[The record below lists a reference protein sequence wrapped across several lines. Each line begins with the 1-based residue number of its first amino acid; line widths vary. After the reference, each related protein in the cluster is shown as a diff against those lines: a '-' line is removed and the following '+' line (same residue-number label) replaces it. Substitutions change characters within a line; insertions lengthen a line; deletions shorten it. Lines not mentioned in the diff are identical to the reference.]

1 MHSVVSMR
9 SSTSRIG
16 GLMEALQAEIKDV
29 TNPRHSSLYKVF
41 TTNNEFYMNPWYIL
55 DYSSPILQIS
65 VGDKVG
71 DFTLEYQWNQ
81 FEPNVDRDVFLR
93 RKWTR
98 SSSLETTKV
107 EEEVAISA
115 VLGPF
120 VRLEDSCDFSPG
132 NVYMKVGVKKT
143 GADSVMLFDCEVMD
157 NDGEP
162 SSFLVRRVSLMPSPI
177 ISPHNSFP
185 AGTRR
190 QLQRWVEIFSGN
202 TVANRLITYFNSCLC
217 RKNEGSLQLR
227 FKDYLIA
234 RGIDTRLTDFLL
246 HHLRQ
251 KEEEQYAAW
260 LSKYMQ
266 TLKVMSWTLD
276 WWWW

>member
-1 MHSVVSMR
+1 MIRRLMHSVVSMR

-29 TNPRHSSLYKVF
+29 TNPRHSSLYK
-41 TTNNEFYMNPWYIL
+41 
-55 DYSSPILQIS
+55 IS

-162 SSFLVRRVSLMPSPI
+162 SSFVVRRVSLMPSPI

-190 QLQRWVEIFSGN
+190 QLQ
-202 TVANRLITYFNSCLC
+202 

-266 TLKVMSWTLD
+266 TLKVMS
-276 WWWW
+276 